1 MSIKVLTEQD
11 VTFEAFVRE
20 TGEKITINDQDMFT
34 ITPRDSPGEPTVL
47 SLPEL
52 IGMLYVVVLISF
64 ISG

>member
-1 MSIKVLTEQD
+1 MSIKVLTQQD

-20 TGEKITINDQDMFT
+20 TVEKITINDQDMFT

-52 IGMLYVVVLISF
+52 IGMYVVVLISF